1 MSKKFIFF
9 VILFLS
15 TSFKPM
21 GESETFIQVE
31 PIRVDKIDQK
41 LTELEYQKNKVELQ
55 IQTIR
60 ELEKE
65 LNDATLR

>member
-21 GESETFIQVE
+21 GECDTFIQIE
-31 PIRVDKIDQK
+31 PIQVDKIDQK

>member
-1 MSKKFIFF
+1 MSKKFIFC

-21 GESETFIQVE
+21 GRSEMSNQIKPIQV
-31 PIRVDKIDQK
+31 DKVDQK
-41 LTELEYQKNKVELQ
+41 LTELENQKNKVELQ

>member
-1 MSKKFIFF
+1 MGRSEIPNQ
-9 VILFLS
+9 I
-15 TSFKPM
+15 KP
-21 GESETFIQVE
+21 IQV
-31 PIRVDKIDQK
+31 DKVDQK

>member
-21 GESETFIQVE
+21 GESETFVQIE

>member
-21 GESETFIQVE
+21 GERETFIQVE

>member
-21 GESETFIQVE
+21 GESETLVQIE

-41 LTELEYQKNKVELQ
+41 LTELEHQKNKVELQ

>member
-1 MSKKFIFF
+1 MSKKFIFC

-21 GESETFIQVE
+21 GGSEILIKIEPIQV
-31 PIRVDKIDQK
+31 DKVDQK